1 MRGDI
6 SMILSR
12 CLYVWS
18 VTDVHVQVTKALRLV
33 VYSSSFCL
41 ADGNVC
47 YIVLQHHVQHMAT
60 SSMRMWVQAMHDIG
74 GCLLESTATGM
85 GLPAFHPRDFLD
97 EARRGCSAI
106 TR

>member
-1 MRGDI
+1 MKDWWRQRCLSRAGCARCDI

-33 VYSSSFCL
+33 VYSSSFCM

-47 YIVLQHHVQHMAT
+47 YIVLQHHVQHMANANIIYEN
-60 SSMRMWVQAMHDIG
+60 VGAG
-74 GCLLESTATGM
+74 YA
-85 GLPAFHPRDFLD
+85 
-97 EARRGCSAI
+97 
-106 TR
+106 